1 MDFFAGT
8 WDPILDGQ
16 MEVSCE
22 GKWGVPALMILLSQ
36 RQIHLMSLKKKKTK
50 TKKNKKKQHCNDGG
64 GAYFFKLHVF
74 LILSKHPPESI
85 YI

>member
-36 RQIHLMSLKKKKTK
+36 RQIHLMSLKKKKQ
-50 TKKNKKKQHCNDGG
+50 KKQNNTVMMVVGLIFLS
-64 GAYFFKLHVF
+64 YMFF
-74 LILSKHPPESI
+74 
-85 YI
+85 

>member
-1 MDFFAGT
+1 MRSPSPND
-8 WDPILDGQ
+8 
-16 MEVSCE
+16 
-22 GKWGVPALMILLSQ
+22 PALTETNPLNVF
-36 RQIHLMSLKKKKTK
+36 KKKKTK
-50 TKKNKKKQHCNDGG
+50 KTKQHCNDGG